1 MPVVSIRHATV
12 YRYRTPV
19 RFAEHRVMYRPL
31 EAHDQRL
38 LAAELTISP
47 EPALFAHSHDISGAT
62 VGVAKFAG
70 RSDRLTFESQM
81 RVEHTPAPP
90 FALEDTDAS
99 LVEPC
104 YHADE
109 APELARNLARRHLEP
124 EIAAWARRFGR
135 PGAPLSAVLS
145 EMTQAVQGDF
155 AYRLRLDGGPR
166 APAET
171 LALRS
176 GSCRDFAVLM
186 MEAARSLGVASRFVS
201 GYVYSTGAGRTG
213 GGHTHAWMQAYLPGC
228 GWVDFDPT
236 NGIVGNRDLIRVACA
251 ADPRLAIPLHGAF
264 HGPRSSY
271 LGMDVEVAVTVEGE
285 RTSQPKPAWRV
296 ARGT

>member
-1 MPVVSIRHATV
+1 MPVVSIRHVTA

-19 RFAEHRVMYRPL
+19 RFGEHRIMYRPL

-38 LAAELTISP
+38 LAAELTVSP
-47 EPALFAHSHDISGAT
+47 EPALFTHAHDVSGAN
-62 VGVAKFAG
+62 VGVVRFQG
-70 RSDRLTFESQM
+70 RWEQLTFDSQV
-81 RVEHTPAPP
+81 RVEHTPSGG
-90 FALEDTDAS
+90 FALEDAGS
-99 LVEPC
+99 VVGPQ

-109 APELARNLARRHLEP
+109 APELARALARCHTDA
-124 EIAAWARRFGR
+124 EIQAWAQGFVR
-135 PGAPLSAVLS
+135 PGARLSTVLS
-145 EMTQAVQGDF
+145 EMAQAVQDDF

-171 LALRS
+171 LSLRS

-186 MEAARSLGVASRFVS
+186 IEAARSLGVAARFVS
-201 GYVYSTGAGRTG
+201 GYVYSSGAGRTG

-264 HGPRSSY
+264 HGPRASY
-271 LGMDVEVAVTVEGE
+271 LGMDVEVSVTVERE
-285 RTSQPKPAWRV
+285 RASQPKPAWRV